1 MALLRRYGQLTAV
14 LHQGSWR
21 QCAGRSFHCDRVL
34 RDDEAP
40 DAGPGDGGEE
50 QGKKREYFTT
60 VSRRY
65 KARMAVERLFKRAA
79 AKEAENAASGDQ
91 EAKPDVT
98 TISIDPAPHVKTKK
112 LGKTAAFIM
121 EILNKEAVAQAKQE
135 REIPALKP
143 GYVIRVKVEEPQN
156 KRRIQEYK
164 GIIIA
169 MRNNGIHTT
178 FRLRRQIGNTFVE
191 NVLPLYS
198 PLIKEFEILDIKKV
212 RRAKLYYLR
221 RGEHKLKSLS
231 MKKRKLLTA
240 AATGKTITPEFKL
253 PPPPASD

>member
-1 MALLRRYGQLTAV
+1 
-14 LHQGSWR
+14 
-21 QCAGRSFHCDRVL
+21 
-34 RDDEAP
+34 
-40 DAGPGDGGEE
+40 
-50 QGKKREYFTT
+50 
-60 VSRRY
+60 
-65 KARMAVERLFKRAA
+65 
-79 AKEAENAASGDQ
+79 
-91 EAKPDVT
+91 
-98 TISIDPAPHVKTKK
+98 
-112 LGKTAAFIM
+112 
-121 EILNKEAVAQAKQE
+121 QAKQE

-143 GYVIRVKVEEPQN
+143 GYVIRVKVVQPQN

-221 RGEHKLKSLS
+221 
-231 MKKRKLLTA
+231 
-240 AATGKTITPEFKL
+240 
-253 PPPPASD
+253 